1 MIRFTLLP
9 TGNAIAFPDDDAGE
23 RIDEIET
30 AFARAAGFQR
40 ERSWSTPLEEIRLL
54 SGRLGSVLLRWDGYA
69 TDIVAAQGSAVCLS
83 DLAAALDRDESFIR
97 A

>member
-9 TGNAIAFPDDDAGE
+9 TGYAIAFPDDDAGE
-23 RIDEIET
+23 RIDAIET
-30 AFARAAGFQR
+30 AFARATGFRR

-54 SGRLGSVLLRWDGYA
+54 RGRPGRVLLRWDGFA
-69 TDIVAAQGSAVCLS
+69 TDIVAAKGSAVSLL
-83 DLAAALDRDESFIR
+83 DLMASLDRDESFTR